1 MKKVRINLL
10 HFGLCEASFLC
21 GEKLQVVKLSQ
32 KQAMQFTKV
41 GITSFDDLLERYGA
55 NNQMRVGEYYNGY
68 IVLFDSAN
76 LPNLL
81 HMRGVLRKA
90 EDSQPYVW
98 ECISSLGKG
107 SLEGIMA
114 ISDCDFAK
122 ISSESAATALKQ
134 KLVKALT
141 TEEKLATLDD
151 EEVQILQEYFGDDY
165 AKYFVEVN
173 Y

>member
-10 HFGLCEASFLC
+10 HFDLCEGVLSSD
-21 GEKLQVVKLSQ
+21 ELQVVKLSQ

-41 GITSFDDLLERYGA
+41 GINSFDDLLARYGS
-55 NNQMRVGEYYNGY
+55 NNRMRVGEYYNGY
-68 IVLFDSAN
+68 IVLMDSAN
-76 LPNLL
+76 QPNLL
-81 HMRGVLRKA
+81 HMRGVLRKVD
-90 EDSQPYVW
+90 DSQPNIW

-114 ISDCDFAK
+114 INDCDFAK
-122 ISSESAATALKQ
+122 ISSDSAAKILKQ
-134 KLVKALT
+134 KLVKALM

-151 EEVQILQEYFGDDY
+151 DEVRILQEYYGDDY
-165 AKYFVEVN
+165 AKYFVEVS